1 MDSWEWPLFLL
12 PFWHLSPPIPF
23 SSNVHVLFSCPDC
36 APNTHLPFVPYRGL
50 CFLSSFQAWHLLTLC
65 VLFCGSYIQT
75 HWSGVDWQVGQVS
88 RVLPP
93 RSLALR
99 GHYAICHGFRT
110 CLSRLREHMAP
121 SCPGGKGQEQHELL
135 DSVGASASLLPG
147 LLNSPLLSF
156 RKLWNGS
163 IVFMKIILIV
173 TISMNCFLTRQH
185 DCGYLLNV

>member
-1 MDSWEWPLFLL
+1 
-12 PFWHLSPPIPF
+12 
-23 SSNVHVLFSCPDC
+23 
-36 APNTHLPFVPYRGL
+36 
-50 CFLSSFQAWHLLTLC
+50 
-65 VLFCGSYIQT
+65 
-75 HWSGVDWQVGQVS
+75 
-88 RVLPP
+88 
-93 RSLALR
+93 
-99 GHYAICHGFRT
+99 
-110 CLSRLREHMAP
+110 MAP